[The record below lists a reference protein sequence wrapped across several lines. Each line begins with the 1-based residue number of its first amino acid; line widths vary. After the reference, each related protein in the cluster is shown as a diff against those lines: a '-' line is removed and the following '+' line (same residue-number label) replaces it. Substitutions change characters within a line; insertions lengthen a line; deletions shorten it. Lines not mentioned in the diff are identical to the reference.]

1 MQIEETFRDL
11 KSPQYGMELRQSR
24 SRCPKRYDVLLLIAM
39 QAEILLWCIGIA
51 ARHLGWQK
59 DFQANSIKHRAVLSV
74 VRLGKEVRRRPK
86 YTLKA
91 SLIYWTLN
99 EYIKLVHTA
108 GRPKL

>member
-1 MQIEETFRDL
+1 
-11 KSPQYGMELRQSR
+11 
-24 SRCPKRYDVLLLIAM
+24 
-39 QAEILLWCIGIA
+39 
-51 ARHLGWQK
+51 
-59 DFQANSIKHRAVLSV
+59 FQANSIKHRAVLSV

-91 SLIYWTLN
+91 SIIYWALN